1 MKLRSKHSET
11 IQQLKAQ
18 FLRDKRE
25 YQQDSENKISSL
37 ERKANTVSFVFKC
50 WENTASVDLK
60 CFSIFLKWKHM
71 GPQA

>member
-1 MKLRSKHSET
+1 MASIKSLEKEVMKLRTKHSET

-37 ERKANTVSFVFKC
+37 ERKANTVSKSQEKTQSC
-50 WENTASVDLK
+50 R
-60 CFSIFLKWKHM
+60 
-71 GPQA
+71 

>member
-1 MKLRSKHSET
+1 MKLRTKHSET

-37 ERKANTVSFVFKC
+37 ERKANTVSFPV
-50 WENTASVDLK
+50 
-60 CFSIFLKWKHM
+60 IFVS
-71 GPQA
+71 

>member
-25 YQQDSENKISSL
+25 YQHDSESKISTL
-37 ERKANTVSFVFKC
+37 QRKANKVAYSCCK
-50 WENTASVDLK
+50 
-60 CFSIFLKWKHM
+60 
-71 GPQA
+71 

>member
-1 MKLRSKHSET
+1 MKLRTKHSET

-37 ERKANTVSFVFKC
+37 ERKANTVSFPV
-50 WENTASVDLK
+50 
-60 CFSIFLKWKHM
+60 IFVSLEPLWLSQM
-71 GPQA
+71 SSFLLSYS